1 MNKKEGKETSK
12 ILMLPQSQSLLSS
25 DFTNP
30 LLKLSVFLLPSRSQ
44 NILSSCHISA
54 GYRR

>member
-54 GYRR
+54 EYRR